1 MVYKTR
7 NRKQEEFD
15 REKR

>member
-7 NRKQEEFD
+7 NRKQKGND